1 MDRTTPPVPQRLR
14 DMLKDYPDL
23 IEALA
28 STLKAA
34 TTNSRGNP
42 PFEMALWALEDML
55 SRFISDARDEL
66 EAAEAS
72 GDAQA
77 IQRAGA
83 KLNLM
88 FRARSPSIGLGDLD
102 ELRAHFDSA
111 QKSPKTSAS

>member
-34 TTNSRGNP
+34 ATNSRGNP
-42 PFEMALWALEDML
+42 PFEMAVWSLQDML

-66 EAAEAS
+66 TAAEAG
-72 GDAQA
+72 GDPQA
-77 IQRAGA
+77 IERADD

-102 ELRAHFDSA
+102 ELWAYFA
-111 QKSPKTSAS
+111 G

>member
-1 MDRTTPPVPQRLR
+1 MDRTDPPVPQRLR

-28 STLKAA
+28 GTLKAA
-34 TTNSRGNP
+34 ASNPRGNP

-66 EAAEAS
+66 TAAEAS
-72 GDAQA
+72 GDPQA
-77 IQRAGA
+77 IRRADA

-102 ELRAHFDSA
+102 ELWAYFA
-111 QKSPKTSAS
+111 G